1 MTDIRGS
8 STARFSP
15 PADEL
20 HLPGAG
26 KVTHF
31 GQGVL
36 RSPVMPMVKK
46 TQTIW
51 DFVCRKCQLHN

>member
-1 MTDIRGS
+1 MTNIRGS

-46 TQTIW
+46 T
-51 DFVCRKCQLHN
+51 DHMAFHVPKVSAS